1 MGSFISMT
9 GGLLMRAGRSS
20 LLAALLAVCLNG
32 ATVVNDKAAGA
43 LLLGTHPLSLQWV
56 TFDKTKGSV
65 TVTDQAGVYRV
76 KGEQKGKG
84 TDSLSIDGEVVTVN
98 AKDFTFK
105 GRIVTRVSYIAGGKE
120 CVREG
125 TFLFRISGARPFW
138 RMREQANPCEELAD
152 YIDIFFVKTK

>member
-1 MGSFISMT
+1 MGSFTSMT
-9 GGLLMRAGRSS
+9 GGLSMRGVRSS
-20 LLAALLAVCLNG
+20 FLAFWLAIAAQG
-32 ATVVNDKAAGA
+32 ATVVNDKAAGT

-65 TVTDQAGVYRV
+65 TVTDVGGVYRV

-84 TDSLSIDGEVVTVN
+84 TDSLTIDGEVVSVN

-125 TFLFRISGARPFW
+125 TFLFRISGARQFW
-138 RMREQANPCEELAD
+138 RMREQANPCEEVAD
-152 YIDIFFVKTK
+152 YVDIFFVKTK

>member
-1 MGSFISMT
+1 MGSSISMT

-20 LLAALLAVCLNG
+20 LLAVLLAVCLNG

-65 TVTDQAGVYRV
+65 TVTDSGGVYRV

-84 TDSLSIDGEVVTVN
+84 TDSLLIEGEVVSVN

-105 GRIVTRVSYIAGGKE
+105 GRIVTRVSYIAGGKA

-125 TFLFRISGARPFW
+125 TFLFRISGARQFW
-138 RMREQANPCEELAD
+138 RMREQANPCEEVAD
-152 YIDIFFVKTK
+152 YVDIFFVKTK